1 MKTIGIDIGTTTI
14 SLVCRSGE
22 ICAVRTIQND
32 SALQTDAGA
41 QADRNLQL
49 FTEAQRVQDPQRIA
63 EIVLE
68 ALDVMLSEHPD
79 VCCIGLTGQMH
90 GIVYTDREGKSVSP
104 LYTWQDEQG
113 NVPLPDGKTM
123 VQRQ

>member
-49 FTEAQRVQDPQRIA
+49 FTEAQRV
-63 EIVLE
+63 
-68 ALDVMLSEHPD
+68 
-79 VCCIGLTGQMH
+79 
-90 GIVYTDREGKSVSP
+90 
-104 LYTWQDEQG
+104 
-113 NVPLPDGKTM
+113 
-123 VQRQ
+123 